1 MKRVIEKIM
10 PFHLA
15 TGIVAALVVIIGLDI
30 NALGRIPAGREAS
43 EAQGAAQAWI
53 AKNESRIL
61 KGIQSMLV
69 GSGVWVGS
77 LGPGKLEYE
86 GVSPQKE
93 SADERKVVYALNHE
107 RVAGKLELS
116 VNMRTSTIADVGAH
130 VTSVRLVSVGPRN
143 GLPAANGEVIYTHA
157 GLLRGRVGYFLYVAA
172 SVVWH
177 FVVAGILYGLV
188 ALTGLGPRRSIGI
201 SFLLSVAII
210 AYVSSFDSA
219 WLAGSAALIAVGLA
233 WYASVFIRHKRHL
246 EVLRI
251 ITQ

>member
-1 MKRVIEKIM
+1 MRRVIERIM
-10 PFHLA
+10 PVHLA
-15 TGIVAALVVIIGLDI
+15 TGIVVALIVIIGLDLKS
-30 NALGRIPAGREAS
+30 LGRVPAGKENQAS
-43 EAQGAAQAWI
+43 QAAAQAWV
-53 AKNESRIL
+53 AKNESRVL
-61 KGIQSMLV
+61 KGIQSLLV

-86 GVSPQKE
+86 GVSPAKD
-93 SADERKVVYALNHE
+93 SPDERKVVYLLNHE
-107 RVAGKLELS
+107 RAAGRLEMVVSL
-116 VNMRTSTIADVGAH
+116 RTSTIADVDAH
-130 VTSVRLVSVGPRN
+130 VTQARLVSVGPKN
-143 GLPAANGEVIYTHA
+143 APPPVNEEVIYANA
-157 GLLRGRVGYFLYVAA
+157 GLLRGRIGYFLYVAA

-188 ALTGLGPRRSIGI
+188 VLTGLGPRRSIGV

-219 WLAGSAALIAVGLA
+219 WLAGSAALIAVGIA
-233 WYASVFIRHKRHL
+233 WYASEFIRHKRHL

>member
-1 MKRVIEKIM
+1 MKKVIERIM
-10 PFHLA
+10 PVHLA
-15 TGIVAALVVIIGLDI
+15 TGIVAALVVIIGLDLR
-30 NALGRIPAGREAS
+30 ALGRVPAAQESTA
-43 EAQGAAQAWI
+43 AQGAAKEWV
-53 AKNESRIL
+53 AKNESRVL

-77 LGPGKLEYE
+77 LGPGKLDYE
-86 GVSPQKE
+86 GVSPSKD
-93 SADERKVVYALNHE
+93 SPDERRVVYALNHE

-116 VNMRTSTIADVGAH
+116 VNLRTSTIADVGAH
-130 VTSVRLVSVGPRN
+130 VTSARLLSVGPKN
-143 GLPAANGEVIYTHA
+143 APSASNSEVIYTNA

-188 ALTGLGPRRSIGI
+188 VLTGLGPRRSIGI
-201 SFLLSVAII
+201 SFILSVAIV

-233 WYASVFIRHKRHL
+233 WYASEFIRHKRHL

-251 ITQ
+251 ITE